1 MRPLKDLLADAD
13 RLNDL
18 EKVIKTAS
26 PVVPAAVSG
35 APSSSSEVNAVVSQ
49 IEKCAGND
57 SLTGLDEFE
66 KIAVVMNQIHAD
78 TQLDELDRM
87 FRFQEAAYEQGHMN
101 AHVDEALEKVAAGR
115 LKKRLVDFV
124 AVGAAMASAKGDD
137 VNAGKNGKPIPS
149 GERSMARTIGE

>member
-87 FRFQEAAYEQGHMN
+87 FRFQEA
-101 AHVDEALEKVAAGR
+101 LEKVAAGR

-149 GERSMARTIGE
+149 GERSMASPSQPASRTIGE